1 MIAGD
6 LMDSRQVDDGSRYS
20 RKILLATVGLSPQV
34 VTETAYALMV
44 SNDSPFIP
52 SEIIIISTT
61 TGAEQAR
68 ERLLGTAAGIPWL
81 ERLYREYSGSCS
93 PTIDFVTVADHAG
106 MELDDIDSPE
116 SSAAFADK
124 ILETVRRITDDD
136 SSILYASIAGGR
148 KTMSFY
154 LGYALS
160 VLGRDRDRLYHVL
173 VSPPFESHPEFY
185 FPTRDAQILQD
196 QQGLTL
202 NTADTVINLVN
213 IPFVRLRH
221 IGTHKAMPPSVGFE
235 ESVERLNKIYD
246 RRLVIEMAGRK
257 LQVGDIEIKLQPI
270 DFAIYLVFARS
281 RLKGEES
288 LAGPVGR
295 HDKEWGK
302 KILNEC
308 ASMYPDQLYPYGLTD
323 RTVKVLESGVDAS
336 YLVSHLSKIRS
347 LLRRHLGA
355 QSYSYRIESRGR
367 SSCKYHIEIE
377 PEYIE
382 IT

>member
-136 SSILYASIAGGR
+136 SSILYKYSRSQGCSRAPASG
-148 KTMSFY
+148 S
-154 LGYALS
+154 LS
-160 VLGRDRDRLYHVL
+160 SVSRCQNVRFWVCRQLPEQHV
-173 VSPPFESHPEFY
+173 
-185 FPTRDAQILQD
+185 
-196 QQGLTL
+196 
-202 NTADTVINLVN
+202 
-213 IPFVRLRH
+213 
-221 IGTHKAMPPSVGFE
+221 
-235 ESVERLNKIYD
+235 
-246 RRLVIEMAGRK
+246 
-257 LQVGDIEIKLQPI
+257 
-270 DFAIYLVFARS
+270 
-281 RLKGEES
+281 
-288 LAGPVGR
+288 
-295 HDKEWGK
+295 
-302 KILNEC
+302 
-308 ASMYPDQLYPYGLTD
+308 
-323 RTVKVLESGVDAS
+323 
-336 YLVSHLSKIRS
+336 
-347 LLRRHLGA
+347 
-355 QSYSYRIESRGR
+355 
-367 SSCKYHIEIE
+367 
-377 PEYIE
+377 
-382 IT
+382 